1 MRAYKR
7 KTKNY
12 IKKSKKAL
20 TKEDHKYLKQLLTLQ
35 KKSSCIRAHVASLVV
50 NKEGEVIAK
59 GTNSFH
65 PIYNCN
71 KIGCIRDI
79 RKVPSGSRREI
90 CYGLCAEQYCFAEMA
105 KKGVTCKGGSIYVT
119 SHPCRICESMIAE
132 SGIKKVVFVKGYPD
146 IIPEYDI
153 LPDYKIEV
161 IHAKEYADT
170 KPHTI

>member
-1 MRAYKR
+1 MRAFKR

-12 IKKSKKAL
+12 IKKSKKSL
-20 TKEDHKYLKQLLTLQ
+20 TKEDHKFLKQLIRLQ
-35 KKSSCIRAHVASLVV
+35 KKSSCLRAHVACIVV
-50 NKEGEVIAK
+50 DKQGKAIAK
-59 GTNSFH
+59 ATNSFH
-65 PIYNCN
+65 PIYNCK

-90 CYGLCAEQYCFAEMA
+90 CYGLCAEQYAFSELA
-105 KKGVTCKGGSIYVT
+105 KKGFSCKGGTFYVT

-132 SGIKKVVFVKGYPD
+132 SGAAKVVFVKGYPD

-161 IHAKEYADT
+161 IHAKEYSDT